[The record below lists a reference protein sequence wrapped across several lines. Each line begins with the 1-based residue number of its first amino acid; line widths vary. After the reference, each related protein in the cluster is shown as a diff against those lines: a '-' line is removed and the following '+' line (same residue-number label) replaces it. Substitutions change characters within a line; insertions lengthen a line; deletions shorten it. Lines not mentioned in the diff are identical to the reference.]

1 MIRKTRIAMC
11 ALVLV
16 CGTAQ
21 AGKVYISYMNNND
34 YTGVWGTAYKK
45 TVTGMPPVET
55 LTFVAAAELL
65 NVQSPI
71 FPKLHGA
78 ELSDDLLIV
87 GNTYVT
93 KVRKDSMNGLDTG
106 TVITG
111 AGGEVTAY

>member
-1 MIRKTRIAMC
+1 MNRKTLIAMC

-16 CGTAQ
+16 CGIAQ
-21 AGKVYISYMNNND
+21 AGKIYISYMNNNN
-34 YTGVWGTAYKK
+34 YTGLWGAGYKK
-45 TVTGMPPVET
+45 TVSGMPPVET

-87 GNTYVT
+87 GNTYTT
-93 KVRKDSMNGLDTG
+93 KIRKDSTTGLDG